1 MIVTGSPSWIGQVS
15 VLPIFS
21 PPPTTPPDYMLVH
34 EAIERRRLRFVAP
47 PHSSEEPI
55 EAINDSNEPVLF
67 LQGDRIEAH
76 SCTVDA
82 TTLLPARSQLR
93 LHVRRAPRRR
103 APHRHRRLSVPDAKR
118 LEQQGLFWRWLEGRR
133 RAPKEEPELLALEAI
148 QASPEALRYPK
159 GASGIALGVDGQLRS
174 IDLFDRA
181 PVCERLWQ
189 ERIGRA
195 LELSDPGPPS
205 DALRAQTVHCALEEA
220 QRLTWSWSRAEGI
233 GAMSRILPPQ
243 KDTKPDSLEDTSAIY
258 EPSEFTRLS
267 ILRDP
272 CLAGSPFPSGS
283 ALKLGERLLHL
294 HLEYVPE
301 LWV

>member
-21 PPPTTPPDYMLVH
+21 PPPSAPPDYMLAH
-34 EAIERRRLRFVAP
+34 EALERGCLHFMAP
-47 PHSSEEPI
+47 LHNSEGPI
-55 EAINDSNEPVLF
+55 EAINESNEPVLF

-82 TTLLPARSQLR
+82 TTLVPARSQLK

-103 APHRHRRLSVPDAKR
+103 APRRPRRLSMPDAKQ
-118 LEQQGLFWRWLEGRR
+118 LEQQGPFWRWLEGRR
-133 RAPKEEPELLALEAI
+133 IAPKEEPKLLALEAI

-159 GASGIALGVDGQLRS
+159 GASGIALGVDGLLHS

-195 LELSDPGPPS
+195 LELSDPGPPN

-220 QRLTWSWSRAEGI
+220 QRLTWSWSRADGI
-233 GAMSRILPPQ
+233 GAMSRLRPPAQ
-243 KDTKPDSLEDTSAIY
+243 TDRAPSGETSAIY

-272 CLAGSPFPSGS
+272 YLAGSPFPSGS

-294 HLEYVPE
+294 HLDYLPE
-301 LWV
+301 LRV